1 MGPIDVGMPPG
12 RVGGARPARGGEG
25 ANEGPATLHS
35 RVATALRSRIA
46 SRELPPHFR
55 LKPEPELA
63 VELGVSRGTLRRA
76 LRDLIAEGALVQVR
90 GRGTFVTSTVVEPA
104 IAQKLSTLSQDFA
117 DHGVPL
123 TTSVRS
129 VRLVAAPAP
138 VGALLGV
145 GAGDPILELV
155 RLRSTTAGPVALL
168 ANYVRTDRA
177 PGIQDVDF
185 EAETLF
191 GALSARFGLE
201 VSAGRRTFTAT
212 AADEDQAALLEVG
225 IGSPLLHLEQ
235 VTYLADGSPIEY
247 SDVWIRSDRMPVTS
261 LLSRP

>member
-1 MGPIDVGMPPG
+1 MSTHVRASD
-12 RVGGARPARGGEG
+12 
-25 ANEGPATLHS
+25 GPATLHS
-35 RVATALRSRIA
+35 RVAALLRSRISGGEWPA
-46 SRELPPHFR
+46 HFR

-76 LRDLIAEGALVQVR
+76 LRTLIAEGALVQVR

-104 IAQKLSTLSQDFA
+104 IAQKLTTLSQDFA

-123 TTSVRS
+123 TTAVRS
-129 VRLVAAPAP
+129 AHLVEAPAP

-145 GAGDPILELV
+145 SQGDPILELV
-155 RLRSTTAGPVALL
+155 RLRSTQEGPVALL
-168 ANYVRTDRA
+168 ANYVRTDRTPQIEA
-177 PGIQDVDF
+177 VDF

-191 GALSARFGLE
+191 GALSARYGLD
-201 VSAGRRTFTAT
+201 VTAARRTFTAT
-212 AADEDQAALLEVG
+212 AADDDQAMLLDVAVG
-225 IGSPLLHLEQ
+225 TPLLHLEQ

-261 LLSRP
+261 LLGRP